1 MIRSARDF
9 WSGMLY
15 IFFGSVAVIVARGYP
30 MGTALRMGPAYFPS
44 ILGGLL
50 ILIGAISVIRSF
62 IAEGAPIGA
71 FALRKGGLVIA
82 SVLLFGATV
91 RGAGLA
97 IALPALVLIS
107 AAASDRFR
115 WWPTLMLAA
124 GLGVFCVLVFLNGLG
139 VPLPLLGPWLGGD

>member
-1 MIRSARDF
+1 
-9 WSGMLY
+9 MLY

>member
-1 MIRSARDF
+1 MIRSGRDF
-9 WSGMLY
+9 WSGVLY
-15 IFFGSVAVIVARGYP
+15 VFFGATAVIVARDYS

-50 ILIGAISVIRSF
+50 ILIGATSIVRSF

-115 WWPTLMLAA
+115 WWPSLILAA
-124 GLGVFCVLVFLNGLG
+124 GLAVFCVFVFLNGLG